1 MMKKNILL
9 FLTCFLLVSC
19 GNQKPSTENHTQK
32 QLNILTTVYPFTYF
46 TEKIGGQYVNVN
58 SILTP
63 ESDIH
68 NYQLNDNVTNQIL
81 SSQLFLYI
89 DDTLEP
95 YIGDISLQFQEKN
108 LNYIEIISLIKQQT
122 APEIGEAQTLISGT
136 LSTTESPARKDD
148 NLNTIIS
155 DYHLPDSRSQ
165 TNDITTMYESPYNH
179 LWLHP
184 SYAIMM
190 CEIIRDELIKL
201 LPEYKPTFDKNFEEL
216 KEKLLDLNNAFLSLS
231 TAPNHYFL
239 VTHAAYS
246 TWAGYGLIQI
256 PITDM
261 YESPLPQQELETVQR
276 LVSDLNLSY
285 LYFEENI
292 TNYKAKQLQSE
303 LHLKTATL
311 YNLATLT
318 YDQINNGD
326 DYFSL
331 MYQNIKNLELELY
344 E

>member
-1 MMKKNILL
+1 MKKNILL
-9 FLTCFLLVSC
+9 FLTCFLLVAC
-19 GNQKPSTENHTQK
+19 KNQQPTVQNTTQK
-32 QLNILTTVYPFTYF
+32 QLNILTTVYPLTYF
-46 TEKIGGQYVNVN
+46 TEKIGGQYVNVT
-58 SILTP
+58 SILNP

-68 NYQLNDNVTNQIL
+68 TYQINDNVTNQIL

-95 YIGDISLQFQEKN
+95 YIGDISSQFQENN
-108 LNYIEIISLIKQQT
+108 LNYIEIVSLIQQQT

-136 LSTTESPARKDD
+136 LSTTESPARTED

-155 DYHLPDSRSQ
+155 DYNLPETRNQ
-165 TNDITTMYESPYNH
+165 TNDVTTMYESPYNH

-201 LPEYKPTFDKNFEEL
+201 LPDYKPTFETNFEEL

-231 TAPNHYFL
+231 SAPNHYFL

-261 YESPLPQQELETVQR
+261 YESPIPQQDFTTLQR
-276 LVSDLNLSY
+276 LVSDLNLYY

-292 TNYKAKQLQSE
+292 SNYKAKQLQSE
-303 LHLKTATL
+303 LHLNTSTL
-311 YNLATLT
+311 YNLATLN
-318 YDQINNGD
+318 YDQLNNGE

>member
-32 QLNILTTVYPFTYF
+32 QLNILTTVYPLTYF

-122 APEIGEAQTLISGT
+122 APEIGEAKPSSVA
-136 LSTTESPARKDD
+136 LSQQQNHPLEKM
-148 NLNTIIS
+148 TI
-155 DYHLPDSRSQ
+155 
-165 TNDITTMYESPYNH
+165 
-179 LWLHP
+179 
-184 SYAIMM
+184 
-190 CEIIRDELIKL
+190 
-201 LPEYKPTFDKNFEEL
+201 
-216 KEKLLDLNNAFLSLS
+216 
-231 TAPNHYFL
+231 
-239 VTHAAYS
+239 
-246 TWAGYGLIQI
+246 
-256 PITDM
+256 
-261 YESPLPQQELETVQR
+261 
-276 LVSDLNLSY
+276 
-285 LYFEENI
+285 
-292 TNYKAKQLQSE
+292 
-303 LHLKTATL
+303 
-311 YNLATLT
+311 
-318 YDQINNGD
+318 
-326 DYFSL
+326 
-331 MYQNIKNLELELY
+331 
-344 E
+344 